1 MQVPPLTWPRAALSG
16 ASRDTLNPTL
26 LALACIPQLLF
37 VAREASGMAPRLAV
51 WAGLVAALLAA
62 SSSLRGTCTFKEIAG
77 NVYR

>member
-1 MQVPPLTWPRAALSG
+1 
-16 ASRDTLNPTL
+16 
-26 LALACIPQLLF
+26 
-37 VAREASGMAPRLAV
+37 MAPRLAV